1 MMSRGKITALV
12 AAAAV
17 VVLLVGA
24 AIFGY
29 SFLRSG
35 LPEYEDEVELAGLQ
49 GQVGVHHDS
58 RGVPYIAAVHEGD
71 LYFMQGYLHAK
82 ERMWQM
88 DLQRRVVQGRLS
100 EVLGEDQLG
109 TDIFLKKLGLER
121 IAERMFN
128 NTSRAGRAAA
138 ESYTRGVNAY
148 LENHPPSIEFR
159 LLGFEPEP
167 WDPIDTTGMI
177 SLMAFDLGSNWQA
190 EAFRQAMAEEIEPEL
205 LEEILPPYEG
215 WETPRVL
222 ASNEA
227 EDNTAGGHAG
237 SAELLSLLRET
248 SLEHLY
254 AVPRLGS
261 NSWVISPERSAT
273 GTAVMANDP
282 HLNLGLPSI
291 WFENAL
297 TLRGEQC
304 DMDLYGWSIPGAP
317 GVVIGHN
324 QNIAWGLTNI
334 GDSQD
339 LFLEERNPDDPHS
352 FKYEEEWY
360 EADVEVAEIKVDGR
374 DEPEEV
380 EIIHTIHGPLIS
392 DHPPMSLR
400 WTAYEVGGSTLD
412 AVLKINEAASWDQF
426 NDALAHFS
434 LPVQSFVY
442 ADVEGNIGFKVAG
455 KLPVRKKGEGIMPSP
470 GWDETYGWEK
480 FIPFE
485 ELPDLYNPD
494 DGYIAA
500 ANNRIEPDDY
510 PYLISLDNAPGYR
523 KMRIDE
529 VLGGLDQIS
538 VEDSKMLQTDWYNRH
553 AAERLPS
560 LLQILKE
567 NSCGLRMIDQAAVD
581 VLIDWVEEPVNAAD
595 SAGAA
600 IFQGL
605 YLNLM
610 EEIFKPEMGEELY
623 LEFLRQGYIASNALE
638 AVLVREESLWCPDG
652 LVNPMITAFRRTVDE
667 LTEKLGDNPDQW
679 RWDELQTITF
689 KHDLGVAPVIGD
701 CLFNRGPYSYGGD
714 FMTVGRARY
723 AFEEPFKVING
734 AGLRFI
740 AVMNKEKIESEVVIA
755 GGQSGH
761 PLSPHYSDQ
770 LDSWLEGEY
779 YHVQIPC
786 DPDLEWEDKAR
797 FRPLND

>member
-1 MMSRGKITALV
+1 LSRGKKTALIIS
-12 AAAAV
+12 AAV
-17 VVLLVGA
+17 VVLLVVTG
-24 AIFGY
+24 IYGY

-35 LPEYEDEVELAGLQ
+35 LPEYKDEIELAGLQ

-58 RGVPYIAAVHEGD
+58 RGVPYIATVYESD

-88 DLQRRVVQGRLS
+88 ELQRRVVQGRLS
-100 EVLGEDQLG
+100 EVLGEDQLA
-109 TDIFLKKLGLER
+109 TDRFLRKLGLER
-121 IAERMFN
+121 IAGRMLN
-128 NTSRAGRAAA
+128 NTSAEGREVA
-138 ESYTRGVNAY
+138 ENYARGVNAY
-148 LENHPPSIEFR
+148 LESHPPSLEFR

-167 WDPIDTTGMI
+167 WAPIDTAGII
-177 SLMAFDLGSNWQA
+177 SLMAFDLGSNWRA
-190 EAFRQAMAEEIEPEL
+190 EAFRQAMAEEIDPAL

-222 ASNEA
+222 ASNDA
-227 EDNTAGGHAG
+227 EDNMAGGKSL

-248 SLEHLY
+248 SLEHIY
-254 AVPRLGS
+254 TVPRLGS
-261 NSWVISPERSAT
+261 NSWVISAERSET
-273 GTAVMANDP
+273 GTAVLANDP

-291 WFENAL
+291 WYENAL
-297 TLRGEQC
+297 TLREEKY

-324 QNIAWGLTNI
+324 QSIAWGLTNV

-339 LFLEERNPDDPHS
+339 LFLEERHPDDPHR
-352 FKYEEEWY
+352 FKYAGDWY
-360 EADVEVAEIKVDGR
+360 EAEVEVAEIKVDGW

-380 EIIHTIHGPLIS
+380 EIVHSVHGPLIS

-412 AVLKINEAASWDQF
+412 AVLKINEAADWDQF
-426 NDALAHFS
+426 KNALAHFS

-442 ADVEGNIGFKVAG
+442 ADVNGNIGFKVAG
-455 KLPVRKKGEGIMPSP
+455 KLPVRKQGQGIMPSP
-470 GWDETYGWEK
+470 GWDESYGWEK

-485 ELPDLYNPD
+485 ELPELYNPG
-494 DGYIAA
+494 DGYIAT
-500 ANNRIEPDDY
+500 ANNRVEHDGY

-529 VLGGLDQIS
+529 VLEGLDEIS

-553 AAERLPS
+553 AAERLPAI
-560 LLQILKE
+560 LQVLKE
-567 NSCGLRMIDQAAVD
+567 NSCGLRMIDQEAVD
-581 VLIDWVEEPVNAAD
+581 LLIHWAEEPVNARD

-600 IFQGL
+600 IFQVC

-610 EEIFKPEMGEELY
+610 EEIFKPQLGEELY
-623 LEFLRQGYIASNALE
+623 LEFLQQGYIASNALE
-638 AVLVREESLWCPDG
+638 ALLEREESLWYPDG
-652 LVNPMITAFRRTVDE
+652 LVDPIITAFSRAVDE
-667 LTEKLGDNPDQW
+667 LTKKLGDDPEKW
-679 RWDELQTITF
+679 RWDELQNITF
-689 KHDLGVAPVIGD
+689 KHDLGVAPVFGD
-701 CLFNRGPYSYGGD
+701 YLFNRGPYPYGGD

-723 AFEEPFKVING
+723 AFEDPFKVING

-740 AVMNKEKIESEVVIA
+740 AVMDAGKIESEVVIA

-761 PLSPHYSDQ
+761 PLSSHYSDQ

-786 DPDLEWEDKAR
+786 DPALEWEDKAR
-797 FRPLND
+797 FRPLDN

>member
-1 MMSRGKITALV
+1 MLSRGKKTTLAVAGAVIVLLV
-12 AAAAV
+12 AA
-17 VVLLVGA
+17 G
-24 AIFGY
+24 IYGY

-35 LPEYEDEVELAGLQ
+35 LPDYKVEMELAGLQ
-49 GQVGVHHDS
+49 GEVGVHHDT
-58 RGVPYIAAVHEGD
+58 RGVPYIAAVHEND

-88 DLQRRVVQGRLS
+88 ELQRRVVQGRLS
-100 EVLGEDQLG
+100 EVLGEDQLA
-109 TDIFLKKLGLER
+109 TDRFLRKLGLDR
-121 IAERMFN
+121 IAGRMLN
-128 NTSRAGRAAA
+128 NTSAKSR
-138 ESYTRGVNAY
+138 ESVEHYSRGVNAY
-148 LENHPPSIEFR
+148 LESHPPSLEFR

-167 WDPIDTTGMI
+167 WAPLDTAGII

-190 EAFRQAMAEEIEPEL
+190 EAFRQAMAEEIDSAL

-215 WETPRVL
+215 WETQRVL
-222 ASNEA
+222 TSNDMEA
-227 EDNTAGGHAG
+227 KGAQGQSG
-237 SAELLSLLRET
+237 SSGLVSLLRQG

-291 WFENAL
+291 WYENAL
-297 TLRGEQC
+297 TLRDEKC

-324 QNIAWGLTNI
+324 RNIAWGLTNI

-339 LFLEERNPDDPHS
+339 LFLEERHPDDPHL
-352 FKYEEEWY
+352 FKYEGEWY
-360 EADVEVAEIKVDGR
+360 EAEVEVAEIKVDGR

-380 EIIHTIHGPLIS
+380 EVIQTIHGPLIS
-392 DHPPMSLR
+392 DDPPMSMR
-400 WTAYEVGGSTLD
+400 WTAYEVGGSTMD
-412 AVLKINEAASWDQF
+412 AVLKINEAADWEQF
-426 NDALAHFS
+426 KDALAHFS

-442 ADVEGNIGFKVAG
+442 ADIKGNIGFKVAG
-455 KLPVRKKGEGIMPSP
+455 KLPVRKQGLGIMPSP
-470 GWDETYGWEK
+470 GWDESYGWEK

-485 ELPDLYNPD
+485 ELPELYNPA
-494 DGYIAA
+494 DGYIAT
-500 ANNRIEPDDY
+500 ANNRVEPADY

-523 KMRIDE
+523 KLRIDE
-529 VLGGLDQIS
+529 VLGGLDEVS

-553 AAERLPS
+553 ALERLP
-560 LLQILKE
+560 LFLQILKE
-567 NSCGLRMIDQAAVD
+567 NSCGLRMIDQEALD
-581 VLIDWVEEPVNAAD
+581 VLADWAEEPVNARD

-600 IFQGL
+600 IFQAC

-610 EEIFKPEMGEELY
+610 EEIFKPELGKELY
-623 LEFLRQGYIASNALE
+623 MEFLKQGYIASNALE
-638 AVLVREESLWCPDG
+638 ALLEREKSRWYSDG
-652 LVNPMITAFRRTVDE
+652 LAGPLIAAFGRAVDE
-667 LTEKLGDNPDQW
+667 LTEELGDDPEKW

-689 KHDLGVAPVIGD
+689 KHDLGVAPVIGNY
-701 CLFNRGPYSYGGD
+701 LFNRGPYPYGGD

-723 AFEEPFKVING
+723 AFEDPFNVING

-740 AVMNKEKIESEVVIA
+740 AVMDAGEIESEVVIA

-779 YHVQIPC
+779 YNIQIPC
-786 DPDLEWEDKAR
+786 DPYQQWEEKTR
-797 FRPLND
+797 FKPQQN